1 MSLLMQALKKA
12 ERAKQNSAHEDE
24 LEKPSE
30 AFDEILSLSPQE
42 PAAPVRP
49 PQEPL
54 SLTPLA
60 DAAPAAAPGRPLDFA
75 APEAVVAAAPAAPA
89 AQPEPN
95 PAPEAIHDFTARAPR
110 HADTA
115 HEGPRA
121 KPEVH
126 PKPRARAKPAPA
138 RAPMSVDPAT
148 LRLGGLVGV
157 AALLLSAYGYW
168 YWQATHAPGA
178 GANLPMVPMPLTDE
192 AGAASSASAPQ
203 PVTVTASPDPDQL
216 IGSQIAGQGS
226 GPGMS
231 GGAGREEIFGRGPA
245 QENLNRGS
253 ASDPYG
259 QSNGAPAPVPFPPQA
274 AAPLAAHAAQT
285 ARPAPSP
292 NYAPAPVS
300 LPPVVAA
307 DNGDIRVVRN
317 DVEPQVNPALESAYK
332 AFNAGDTAAARRQYD
347 AVLRQDPNSRD
358 ALLGMAA
365 IALRENDGQQAG
377 GHYLRLLE
385 LDPNDGEAV
394 AGLIGLRQGD
404 PVQSESRLKA
414 ILQRAP
420 EAGPVLFALGNLYA
434 KQSRWS
440 EAQQLFFR
448 AYTTIPG
455 NADYAFNLAVGLD
468 RLNQGKLALGY
479 YRRAL
484 ALSQT
489 TPGGFDRGALRKRLQ
504 ELDAGAARQA
514 PTTD

>member
-12 ERAKQNSAHEDE
+12 ERAKQNSLHEDE

-30 AFDEILSLSPQE
+30 AFDAILSLSPQE
-42 PAAPVRP
+42 PAAPARP
-49 PQEPL
+49 APQEPL

-60 DAAPAAAPGRPLDFA
+60 EPAPLPAAAQPPDFSTPDFS
-75 APEAVVAAAPAAPA
+75 APPPPPPA
-89 AQPEPN
+89 PN
-95 PAPEAIHDFTARAPR
+95 PGPEAIHDFTPR
-110 HADTA
+110 PTRQADAGHA
-115 HEGPRA
+115 EPRA
-121 KPEVH
+121 KAEVH
-126 PKPRARAKPAPA
+126 PKPRARAKAAPA

-148 LRLGGLVGV
+148 LRLGGLVGA
-157 AALLLSAYGYW
+157 AALLLCAYGYW
-168 YWQATHAPGA
+168 YWQATNAPGA

-192 AGAASSASAPQ
+192 AGAAAGSSAPQ
-203 PVTVTASPDPDQL
+203 LVTVTASPDP
-216 IGSQIAGQGS
+216 GPAGG
-226 GPGMS
+226 
-231 GGAGREEIFGRGPA
+231 EETFGRA
-245 QENLNRGS
+245 
-253 ASDPYG
+253 AADPYG
-259 QSNGAPAPVPFPPQA
+259 QGGPAPRPQPAPAPAPAPPPVYAAPAPV
-274 AAPLAAHAAQT
+274 T
-285 ARPAPSP
+285 
-292 NYAPAPVS
+292 
-300 LPPVVAA
+300 LPPVVAP
-307 DNGDIRVVRN
+307 DNGEIRVVRN
-317 DVEPQVNPALESAYK
+317 DVEAQVNPALANAYQ
-332 AFNAGDTAAARRQYD
+332 AFNAGDTAAARRHYD
-347 AVLRQDPNSRD
+347 GVLRQDPNSRD

-385 LDPNDGEAV
+385 LDPNDGEAL

-414 ILQRAP
+414 ILERAP

-448 AYTTIPG
+448 AYSAAPG

-484 ALSQT
+484 ALAQT
-489 TPGGFDRGALRKRLQ
+489 TPAGFERGALRKRLQ